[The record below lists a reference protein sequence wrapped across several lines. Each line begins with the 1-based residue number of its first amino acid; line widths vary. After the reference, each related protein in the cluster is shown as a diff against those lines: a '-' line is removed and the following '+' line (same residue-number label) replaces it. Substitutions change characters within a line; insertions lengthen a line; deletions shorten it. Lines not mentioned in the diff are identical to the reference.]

1 MSKTTKG
8 PAFNK
13 SKFETVLLYILNEC
27 KDLPNVG
34 KTVLFKLLYF
44 IDFDSYELREK
55 SITGET
61 YCKLPRGPAPEH
73 FESVITE
80 LKKKNAI
87 KEERIPV
94 GLHIQNHFHALTK
107 PDLKLL
113 DGEELKIIN
122 NVIQKLSSM
131 NARQI
136 SAYSHGD
143 LPWRATPSNEVIDY
157 NLVFYRDDTYSVRES
172 DDSGDDAV

>member
-1 MSKTTKG
+1 MSKTKR

-13 SKFETVLLYILNEC
+13 PKFETVLLYILNEC

-73 FESVITE
+73 FESIITG

-87 KEERIPV
+87 KEERILV
-94 GLHIQNHFHALTK
+94 GPDIEQHHFHALIK
-107 PDLKLL
+107 SDLKLL

-172 DDSGDDAV
+172 DDSGDEAV